1 MVKYHKAD
9 GIETLKTAY
18 TYDVNDQVT
27 LMEDYDKKN
36 GSWELYRST
45 KYTYDALKRMSS
57 YTEWDGEGA
66 APAEPT
72 VSYTY
77 DIEGLS
83 LIHILASL
91 LQNKKIPGERLLSN
105 GITNEKSD
113 GKALVKK
120 FLNLFLVVAVLG
132 CITGCGRNDQKD
144 KLYYAIDNNNLQG
157 LTEVLADDP
166 DFDFDK
172 LDQHD
177 FTTFRKNDYRAL
189 AFAFDGVA
197 DDTMIMKLID
207 SGRVDVNNDDDKIT
221 YLSNAVCYRSMDIV
235 KALIEHGADVNAGED
250 TALGSLLR
258 NRTDSI
264 DRQERIE
271 LLVSR
276 GAAVDAELFKSA
288 LKNEDKYI
296 GMSYVC
302 LLYTSRCV

>member
-1 MVKYHKAD
+1 MTKR
-9 GIETLKTAY
+9 ILTTALII
-18 TYDVNDQVT
+18 T
-27 LMEDYDKKN
+27 LM
-36 GSWELYRST
+36 S
-45 KYTYDALKRMSS
+45 
-57 YTEWDGEGA
+57 
-66 APAEPT
+66 
-72 VSYTY
+72 
-77 DIEGLS
+77 
-83 LIHILASL
+83 
-91 LQNKKIPGERLLSN
+91 
-105 GITNEKSD
+105 
-113 GKALVKK
+113 
-120 FLNLFLVVAVLG
+120 

-177 FTTFRKNDYRAL
+177 FTTFRKNDHRAL

-207 SGRVDVNNDDDKIT
+207 SGRVDVNNDDDT

-235 KALIEHGADVNAGED
+235 KALIEHGADVNAGEY

-296 GMSYVC
+296 GMS
-302 LLYTSRCV
+302 